1 MKTINSCVF
10 NRKERGVKSSHTRF
24 CPKREI
30 RGQVSWQK
38 LWIYNAMLL
47 AISWAMCLPRFNM
60 QVILRK
66 GGGKEGRKRKVKKK
80 KKKQRN
86 ESAFI

>member
-10 NRKERGVKSSHTRF
+10 NRKERGVKSCHTRF

-30 RGQVSWQK
+30 RGQASWQK
-38 LWIYNAMLL
+38 LWIDKAMLL

-60 QVILRK
+60 EVILRK
-66 GGGKEGRKRKVKKK
+66 EGREGREKEESGKKR
-80 KKKQRN
+80 KQRN
-86 ESAFI
+86 ESIFI